1 MSTPVGAV
9 RADNPQR
16 GVKRATPGNPTHVP
30 GQLPG
35 FRGRSV
41 DPGAAVKAP
50 KLRNGNLN
58 NETSN
63 IRIPYSRIVPLEF
76 LSSYQG
82 RLGPGDV
89 IFTHKYPPGFLS
101 ARADFNN
108 ATLGVNTLS
117 RVIGL
122 DGLNRLLMQSG
133 PNGWRLGENVLEA
146 RDPME
151 IFRSDHSFGLSVL
164 REYHLD
170 GVVISNDEPGAF
182 TSSGSR
188 DNAIFN
194 VAIQGPVEVNNGFL
208 KYEHENDSGK
218 PLNPSDRT
226 YSQYNPLSGVI
237 NSRSVEAHARG
248 SVESGMHVENQPL
261 PGRVGNQFAANQGK
275 VDFVANYCGT
285 YTQFPS
291 QMFDRRVEIL
301 NTLYLG
307 LRAYELSTI
316 AKLNVTDKAGN
327 RVIDDRLSKDA
338 RKALAVTR
346 KMFFFQFMPFSS
358 RAASVIQAVTDKH
371 KEVAT
376 EAYMMSN
383 QGTLGPL
390 PDDARKRAQAVQ
402 NFLRNNEALIQTFMQ
417 SEECPSRAF
426 AAKLVPS
433 VKQQTETSLPS
444 AQFDTATYDPI
455 RSEDLWAMVGAYTLG
470 RVLDTKAAVHDRYAG
485 GPRDTAFSCIVD
497 VGVSWRN
504 VYQTQLADYPRSQP
518 TGFLL
523 PPSQGG
529 YVQTYEKDADGKD
542 DRTKPIP
549 NHRQAQKSGQQ
560 GPTCLANN
568 LAPPLSSVIGSDF
581 GRNVPLRED
590 LRLDAAKKAA
600 DKTQAQLEAQLEEMK
615 EKDRQRQVSN
625 EYEQRALSATLK
637 QQKKNAKPVTEA
649 QAAAARKTVADIAG
663 KNMVHDQFLL
673 AGTKDEVD
681 PMQFVALF
689 MLGASKLPDADGVTL
704 ATSVREDYGGKA
716 TSDAWTLFK
725 NKRSEL
731 QYTTPSNAEQSYLKT
746 LFATWQRLA
755 NTEMQQIVEAN
766 KDGLLLKVTLKKAI
780 VDNVQGAVNE
790 IERVLKAVTK
800 RIDSLPDGDPQ
811 KTALILERA
820 NFLMR
825 VTHLVTLFQTLL
837 GVINAKTDVSPQY
850 MADLR
855 TNSESMTQAAF
866 VESLRI
872 QIGHLAIVC
881 DLHEKHFPPHDP
893 LFVMKEPVSAPA
905 PVAATPAA
913 GKAPVKRG
921 KSPSRPRPTP
931 TSTAPSS
938 SSASRPAPPRASA
951 PVPAG
956 AAGMSSV
963 PLIPT
968 TAPVSSAAA
977 ASAAVPR
984 RRARE
989 QTESVTDSMFAN
1001 MFTAASTESAV
1012 EAPASP
1018 TPSSGS
1024 EGPTSGPRTFRRQ
1037 R

>member
-1 MSTPVGAV
+1 M
-9 RADNPQR
+9 RAQ
-16 GVKRATPGNPTHVP
+16 
-30 GQLPG
+30 
-35 FRGRSV
+35 
-41 DPGAAVKAP
+41 
-50 KLRNGNLN
+50 
-58 NETSN
+58 
-63 IRIPYSRIVPLEF
+63 IRIPYSRVVPLEF

-108 ATLGVNTLS
+108 ATLGVNTLT

-151 IFRSDHSFGLSVL
+151 VFRSDHSFGLSVL

-194 VAIQGPVEVNNGFL
+194 VAIQGPAEVNNGFL
-208 KYEHENDSGK
+208 KYEHESDSGR
-218 PLNPSDRT
+218 PLNPADRT

-237 NSRSVEAHARG
+237 NARSVEAHARG
-248 SVESGMHVENQPL
+248 SVESGMHIENQPL

-291 QMFDRRVEIL
+291 QMFDRRVEIM

-307 LRAYELSTI
+307 LRAYELSTE
-316 AKLNVTDKAGN
+316 AKMNVTDKYGKKVIGDNLSEAN
-327 RVIDDRLSKDA
+327 RRAIA
-338 RKALAVTR
+338 ETR

-358 RAASVIQAVTDKH
+358 RAASVIQAVTNKH
-371 KEVAT
+371 KEIAAV
-376 EAYMMSN
+376 AYMSSLEN
-383 QGTLGPL
+383 GAPPL
-390 PDDARKRAQAVQ
+390 PDDARQRARAIQDI
-402 NFLRNNEALIQTFMQ
+402 LRDNEAAIQAYMQ
-417 SEECPSRAF
+417 NGDGCPSRAD

-470 RVLDTKAAVHDRYAG
+470 RVLDTKAAEHQRYAG
-485 GPRDTAFSCIVD
+485 GPRNTAFSCIVD

-504 VYQTQLADYPRSQP
+504 VYQTQLADGPRAKP

-523 PPSQGG
+523 PPSEGG
-529 YVQTYEKDADGKD
+529 YVQTYSSDG
-542 DRTKPIP
+542 TPVP
-549 NHRQAQKSGQQ
+549 NPGKMEKSGEQA
-560 GPTCLANN
+560 PTCLANN
-568 LAPPLSSVIGSDF
+568 LAPPLTSVIGSDF
-581 GRNVPLRED
+581 GRNVPQRED
-590 LRLDAAKKAA
+590 LRAVAAAKEAKKAQAQLKESNKTEQRALDATFMQQKDNAQPVNAEYLAAAKKAMKDIE
-600 DKTQAQLEAQLEEMK
+600 DKNVVHKQF
-615 EKDRQRQVSN
+615 
-625 EYEQRALSATLK
+625 LSAG
-637 QQKKNAKPVTEA
+637 TE
-649 QAAAARKTVADIAG
+649 K
-663 KNMVHDQFLL
+663 
-673 AGTKDEVD
+673 EVD

-689 MLGASKLPDADGVTL
+689 MMGGSKLPEDGD
-704 ATSVREDYGGKA
+704 SVMSAREEYGGKD
-716 TSDAWTLFK
+716 TSDAWTRFK
-725 NKRSEL
+725 EKRTEL
-731 QYTTPSNAEQSYLKT
+731 QYTTPSAADRTALNA
-746 LFATWQRLA
+746 LFDSWKRLA
-755 NTEMQQIVEAN
+755 NAEMQKMVEAESTGLGMN
-766 KDGLLLKVTLKKAI
+766 KDVKAHI
-780 VDNVQGAVNE
+780 VSNVAGAVNE
-790 IERVLKAVTK
+790 IERVLGVVTQK
-800 RIDSLPDGDPQ
+800 IDALPDSSPEQ
-811 KTALILERA
+811 TALILERA
-820 NFLMR
+820 KFLTR
-825 VTHLVTLFQTLL
+825 VKHLMDLFNALL
-837 GVINAKTDVSPQY
+837 KAIDDKTAP
-850 MADLR
+850 
-855 TNSESMTQAAF
+855 
-866 VESLRI
+866 VEGLRI
-872 QIGHLAIVC
+872 QIGHIAAVC
-881 DLHEKHFPPHDP
+881 DLHALHFPPHDP
-893 LFVMKEPVSAPA
+893 LFVVQKPVSAPA
-905 PVAATPAA
+905 PVAATPAV
-913 GKAPVKRG
+913 GKVAAKRG
-921 KSPSRPRPTP
+921 KSPTRPRPAP
-931 TSTAPSS
+931 TGTAGASSSVPRVAPS
-938 SSASRPAPPRASA
+938 PA

-956 AAGMSSV
+956 AIGMSSV

-968 TAPVSSAAA
+968 AAPASSAAA
-977 ASAAVPR
+977 ASAAAPR

-1001 MFTAASTESAV
+1001 MFTAAPTESAV

>member
-9 RADNPQR
+9 QADNPQR
-16 GVKRATPGNPTHVP
+16 GVKRSTPGNPTHVP

-41 DPGAAVKAP
+41 DPGSAVKAP
-50 KLRNGNLN
+50 KQRNGNLN

-63 IRIPYSRIVPLEF
+63 IRIPYSRVVPLEF

-108 ATLGVNTLS
+108 ATLGVNTLT
-117 RVIGL
+117 RVVGL

-151 IFRSDHSFGLSVL
+151 VFRSDHSFGLSVL

-208 KYEHENDSGK
+208 KYEHEDGSSR
-218 PLNPSDRT
+218 PLNPTDRT

-237 NSRSVEAHARG
+237 NARSVEAHARG
-248 SVESGMHVENQPL
+248 SVESGMHIENQPL
-261 PGRVGNQFAANQGK
+261 PGKVGNQFAANQGK

-307 LRAYELSTI
+307 LRAYELSTE
-316 AKLNVTDKAGN
+316 AKMNVTDKYGKKVIGDNLPEAN
-327 RVIDDRLSKDA
+327 RRAIAD
-338 RKALAVTR
+338 TR

-358 RAASVIQAVTDKH
+358 RAASVIQAVTNKH
-371 KEVAT
+371 KEMAAV
-376 EAYMMSN
+376 AYMSS
-383 QGTLGPL
+383 LG
-390 PDDARKRAQAVQ
+390 DDAPSLPEDARERARAIQDI
-402 NFLRNNEALIQTFMQ
+402 LRNNEANIQAYMQ
-417 SEECPSRAF
+417 SGEECPSRAD

-470 RVLDTKAAVHDRYAG
+470 RVLDTKAAEHQRYAG
-485 GPRDTAFSCIVD
+485 GPRNTAFSCIVD

-504 VYQTQLADYPRSQP
+504 VYQTELADGPRSKP

-523 PPSQGG
+523 PPSEGG
-529 YVQTYEKDADGKD
+529 YVQTYSSDG
-542 DRTKPIP
+542 TPIP
-549 NHRQAQKSGQQ
+549 NPRKVEKSGQQ
-560 GPTCLANN
+560 APTCLANN
-568 LAPPLSSVIGSDF
+568 LAPPLTSVIGSDF
-581 GRNVPLRED
+581 GRNVPQRKD
-590 LRLDAAKKAA
+590 LRAAAAAKEAERAQAQLKESNKTKQRALDATFMKQKDNAQPVNAEYLAAAKKAMEDIENA
-600 DKTQAQLEAQLEEMK
+600 N
-615 EKDRQRQVSN
+615 VVH
-625 EYEQRALSATLK
+625 EQFLSAG
-637 QQKKNAKPVTEA
+637 TE
-649 QAAAARKTVADIAG
+649 K
-663 KNMVHDQFLL
+663 
-673 AGTKDEVD
+673 EVD

-689 MLGASKLPDADGVTL
+689 MMGGSTLPEDDDL
-704 ATSVREDYGGKA
+704 MTSAREKYGGKD
-716 TSDAWTLFK
+716 TSEAWTRFK
-725 NKRSEL
+725 NKRTEL
-731 QYTTPSNAEQSYLKT
+731 QYTKPSAADRTALNA
-746 LFATWQRLA
+746 LFDLWKRLA
-755 NTEMQQIVEAN
+755 NAEMQKMVEAESKGLGTN
-766 KDGLLLKVTLKKAI
+766 KDVKGFI
-780 VDNVQGAVNE
+780 VSNVAGAVNE
-790 IERVLKAVTK
+790 IERVLGVVSQ
-800 RIDSLPDGDPQ
+800 RIDALPDSSPEQ
-811 KTALILERA
+811 TALILERA
-820 NFLMR
+820 KFLTR
-825 VTHLVTLFQTLL
+825 VKHLMDLFNALL
-837 GVINAKTDVSPQY
+837 KAIDDKTAP
-850 MADLR
+850 
-855 TNSESMTQAAF
+855 
-866 VESLRI
+866 VEGLRI
-872 QIGHLAIVC
+872 QIGHIAAVC
-881 DLHEKHFPPHDP
+881 DLHALHFPPHDP
-893 LFVMKEPVSAPA
+893 LFVVQKPVSAPA
-905 PVAATPAA
+905 PVAGTPAV
-913 GKAPVKRG
+913 GKVAAKRG
-921 KSPSRPRPTP
+921 KSPTRPRPTP
-931 TSTAPSS
+931 TGTAGAS
-938 SSASRPAPPRASA
+938 SSAPRAASSSVPRAAPSPAPSPA

-956 AAGMSSV
+956 AVGMSSV

-968 TAPVSSAAA
+968 AAPASSAAA
-977 ASAAVPR
+977 ASAAAPR

-1001 MFTAASTESAV
+1001 MFTAAPTESAV

>member
-9 RADNPQR
+9 QADNPQR
-16 GVKRATPGNPTHVP
+16 GVKRSAPGNPTHVP

-41 DPGAAVKAP
+41 DPGSAVKAP
-50 KLRNGNLN
+50 KQRNGNLN

-63 IRIPYSRIVPLEF
+63 IRIPYSRVVPLEF

-108 ATLGVNTLS
+108 ATLGVNTLT

-151 IFRSDHSFGLSVL
+151 VFRSDHSFGLSVL

-208 KYEHENDSGK
+208 KYEHESDSNR
-218 PLNPSDRT
+218 PLNPADRT

-237 NSRSVEAHARG
+237 NARSVEAHARG
-248 SVESGMHVENQPL
+248 SVESGMHIENQPL

-291 QMFDRRVEIL
+291 QMFDRRVEIM

-307 LRAYELSTI
+307 LRAYELSTE
-316 AKLNVTDKAGN
+316 AKMNVTDKYGKKVIADNLPEAN
-327 RVIDDRLSKDA
+327 RRAIA
-338 RKALAVTR
+338 TER

-358 RAASVIQAVTDKH
+358 RAAGVIQAVTDKH
-371 KEVAT
+371 KEMAAVA
-376 EAYMMSN
+376 YVSS
-383 QGTLGPL
+383 LGGNAPPL
-390 PDDARKRAQAVQ
+390 PEDARQRARAIQDI
-402 NFLRNNEALIQTFMQ
+402 LRNNEAAIQEFMQ
-417 SEECPSRAF
+417 NGEGCPSRAD

-444 AQFDTATYDPI
+444 AQFDAATYDPI

-470 RVLDTKAAVHDRYAG
+470 RVLDTKAAEHQRYAG
-485 GPRDTAFSCIVD
+485 GPRNTAFSCIVD
-497 VGVSWRN
+497 VGISWRN
-504 VYQTQLADYPRSQP
+504 VYQTQLADGPRSKP

-523 PPSQGG
+523 PPSEGG
-529 YVQTYEKDADGKD
+529 YVQTYSSDG
-542 DRTKPIP
+542 RPIP
-549 NHRQAQKSGQQ
+549 NPRKEEKSGQQ
-560 GPTCLANN
+560 APTCLANN
-568 LAPPLSSVIGSDF
+568 LAPPLTSVIGSDF
-581 GRNVPLRED
+581 GRNVPQRED
-590 LRLDAAKKAA
+590 LRRFAAEKEAKKAQA
-600 DKTQAQLEAQLEEMK
+600 QLQAQLEAMAK
-615 EKDRQRQVSN
+615 KNRQKN
-625 EYEQRALSATLK
+625 ERYLAEQRALEADFAK
-637 QQKKNAKPVTEA
+637 QKSEAQQVTE
-649 QAAAARKTVADIAG
+649 QDLAAAKQIVNEISRANG
-663 KNMVHDQFLL
+663 VHEEFLR
-673 AGTKDEVD
+673 AGTEKEID

-689 MLGASKLPDADGVTL
+689 MMGASKMDAGSM
-704 ATSVREDYGGKA
+704 AMAAREPYGGKE
-716 TSDAWTLFK
+716 TSEAWELYK

-731 QYTTPSNAEQSYLKT
+731 QYYTTPSSAQTSYVKT
-746 LFATWQRLA
+746 LYTTWERLA
-755 NTEMQQIVEAN
+755 NEEMKQLVEAYG
-766 KDGLLLKVTLKKAI
+766 KGLNEKAELKVRI
-780 VDNVQGAVNE
+780 INNVEEAVSE
-790 IERVLKAVTK
+790 MERVRDVVTQK
-800 RIDSLPDGDPQ
+800 INAMPASKP
-811 KTALILERA
+811 KTALIFERA
-820 NFLMR
+820 KFFLR
-825 VTHLVTLFQTLL
+825 VNHLTTLFHALL
-837 GVINAKTDVSPQY
+837 KLIDEKAAASSQY
-850 MADLR
+850 SADLQSD
-855 TNSESMTQAAF
+855 TQSMTQAAF
-866 VESLRI
+866 VEGLRI
-872 QIGHLAIVC
+872 QIGHLRAVC
-881 DLHEKHFPPHDP
+881 DMHASHFPPHDP
-893 LFVMKEPVSAPA
+893 LFLVQKPVSASA
-905 PVAATPAA
+905 SVAATPAA
-913 GKAPVKRG
+913 GKVAAKRG
-921 KSPSRPRPTP
+921 KSPTRPRPTP
-931 TSTAPSS
+931 TGTAGAS
-938 SSASRPAPPRASA
+938 SSAARAAPSPA

-956 AAGMSSV
+956 AVGMSSV

-968 TAPVSSAAA
+968 VAPASSAAA
-977 ASAAVPR
+977 ASAAAPR

-1001 MFTAASTESAV
+1001 MFTAAPTESAV

-1018 TPSSGS
+1018 TPSSES

>member
-9 RADNPQR
+9 QADNPQR
-16 GVKRATPGNPTHVP
+16 GVKRSTPGNPTHVP

-41 DPGAAVKAP
+41 DPGSAVKAP
-50 KLRNGNLN
+50 KQRNGNLN

-63 IRIPYSRIVPLEF
+63 IRIPYSRVVPLEF

-108 ATLGVNTLS
+108 ATLGVNTLT
-117 RVIGL
+117 RVVGL

-151 IFRSDHSFGLSVL
+151 VFRSDHSFGLSVL

-208 KYEHENDSGK
+208 KYEHEDGSSR
-218 PLNPSDRT
+218 PLNPTDRT

-237 NSRSVEAHARG
+237 NARSVEAHARG
-248 SVESGMHVENQPL
+248 SVESGMHIENQPL
-261 PGRVGNQFAANQGK
+261 PGKVGNQFAANQGK

-307 LRAYELSTI
+307 LRAYELSTE
-316 AKLNVTDKAGN
+316 AKMNVTDKYGKKVIGDNLPEAN
-327 RVIDDRLSKDA
+327 RRAIAD
-338 RKALAVTR
+338 TR

-358 RAASVIQAVTDKH
+358 RAASVIQAVTNKH
-371 KEVAT
+371 KEMAAV
-376 EAYMMSN
+376 AYMSS
-383 QGTLGPL
+383 LG
-390 PDDARKRAQAVQ
+390 DDAPSLPEDARERARVIQDI
-402 NFLRNNEALIQTFMQ
+402 LRNNEANIQAYMQ
-417 SEECPSRAF
+417 SGEECPSRAD

-470 RVLDTKAAVHDRYAG
+470 RVLDTKAAEHQRYAG
-485 GPRDTAFSCIVD
+485 GPRNTAFSCIVD

-504 VYQTQLADYPRSQP
+504 VYQTELADGPRSKP

-523 PPSQGG
+523 PPSEGG
-529 YVQTYEKDADGKD
+529 YVQTYGADG
-542 DRTKPIP
+542 TPIP
-549 NHRQAQKSGQQ
+549 NPRKVEKSGQQ
-560 GPTCLANN
+560 APTCLANN
-568 LAPPLSSVIGSDF
+568 LAPPLTSVIGSDF
-581 GRNVPLRED
+581 GRNVPQRKD
-590 LRLDAAKKAA
+590 LRAAAAAKEAERA
-600 DKTQAQLEAQLEEMK
+600 QAQLK
-615 EKDRQRQVSN
+615 ESN
-625 EYEQRALSATLK
+625 KTKQRALDATFMK
-637 QQKKNAKPVTEA
+637 QKDNAQPVNAEYL
-649 QAAAARKTVADIAG
+649 AAAKRAMEDIENA
-663 KNMVHDQFLL
+663 NVVHKQFLS
-673 AGTKDEVD
+673 AGTEKEVD

-689 MLGASKLPDADGVTL
+689 MMGGSTLPKDDDLVTS
-704 ATSVREDYGGKA
+704 AREQYGGED
-716 TSDAWTLFK
+716 TSEAWTRFK
-725 NKRSEL
+725 NKRTEL
-731 QYTTPSNAEQSYLKT
+731 QYTKPSAADRTALNA
-746 LFATWQRLA
+746 LFDLWKRLA
-755 NTEMQQIVEAN
+755 NAEMQKMVEAESKGLGTN
-766 KDGLLLKVTLKKAI
+766 KDVKGFI
-780 VDNVQGAVNE
+780 VSNVAGAVNE
-790 IERVLKAVTK
+790 IERVLGVVSQ
-800 RIDSLPDGDPQ
+800 RIDALPDSSPEQ
-811 KTALILERA
+811 TALILERA
-820 NFLMR
+820 KFLTR
-825 VTHLVTLFQTLL
+825 VKHLMDLFNALL
-837 GVINAKTDVSPQY
+837 KAIDDKTAP
-850 MADLR
+850 
-855 TNSESMTQAAF
+855 
-866 VESLRI
+866 VEGLRI
-872 QIGHLAIVC
+872 QIGHIAAVC
-881 DLHEKHFPPHDP
+881 DLHALHFPPHDP
-893 LFVMKEPVSAPA
+893 LLVVQKPVSAPT
-905 PVAATPAA
+905 PVAATPAV
-913 GKAPVKRG
+913 GKVAAKRG
-921 KSPSRPRPTP
+921 KSPTRPRPTP
-931 TSTAPSS
+931 TGTAGAS
-938 SSASRPAPPRASA
+938 SSAPRAASSSVPRAAPSPAPSPA

-956 AAGMSSV
+956 AVGMSSV

-968 TAPVSSAAA
+968 AAPASRAAA
-977 ASAAVPR
+977 ASAAAPR

-1001 MFTAASTESAV
+1001 MFTAAPTESAV